1 MEQAR
6 VSEAHYH
13 NFQSFLISYKT
24 KPLHADLACTISLEA
39 LFHSILGAFG
49 RLLSKLPK
57 ATGTVFANKVFL

>member
-1 MEQAR
+1 M
-6 VSEAHYH
+6 
-13 NFQSFLISYKT
+13 N
-24 KPLHADLACTISLEA
+24 PLHADLACTISLEA